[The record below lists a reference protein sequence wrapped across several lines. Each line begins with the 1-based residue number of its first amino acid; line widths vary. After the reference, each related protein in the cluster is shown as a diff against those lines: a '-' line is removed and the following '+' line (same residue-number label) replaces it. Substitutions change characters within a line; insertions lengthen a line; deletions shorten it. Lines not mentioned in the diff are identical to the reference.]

1 MRFFYKTIGI
11 VAFFCVS
18 QSAFSAFPDDLYGF
32 KLGDS
37 TDATL
42 NKLKNKYGKIE
53 KLSGDEVSI
62 KCGRGNIPKLTT
74 FIDIGNN
81 TKIKFSVE
89 NNTITRIE
97 ANIYHPPVT
106 ITKASTA
113 ERKERKNLFE
123 KFGKPESIKNKNKQD
138 IYFYKNNTA
147 YFYYDYYNTT
157 FVLYDFSYDT
167 KVGKITDNCI
177 NKTFQTNLP

>member
-62 KCGRGNIPKLTT
+62 KCGRGNIPK
-74 FIDIGNN
+74 
-81 TKIKFSVE
+81 
-89 NNTITRIE
+89 
-97 ANIYHPPVT
+97 
-106 ITKASTA
+106 
-113 ERKERKNLFE
+113 
-123 KFGKPESIKNKNKQD
+123 QD

-157 FVLYDFSYDT
+157 FVLYDFSDDP
-167 KVGKITDNCI
+167 KVGKITDDCI